1 MNGAGGFNPVDRA
14 QALFQATAQQA
25 QAAAQSSAAV
35 DRLARVLEQSENQ
48 RTANQGFRAL
58 KAKREIA
65 GITAATQKQLMLE
78 LVQFEIDL

>member
-1 MNGAGGFNPVDRA
+1 MCIRDRGCSGNLAGVDFQRGLFLGIMNGAGPQHFNPVDMA

-48 RTANQGFRAL
+48 RTANQ
-58 KAKREIA
+58 
-65 GITAATQKQLMLE
+65 
-78 LVQFEIDL
+78 